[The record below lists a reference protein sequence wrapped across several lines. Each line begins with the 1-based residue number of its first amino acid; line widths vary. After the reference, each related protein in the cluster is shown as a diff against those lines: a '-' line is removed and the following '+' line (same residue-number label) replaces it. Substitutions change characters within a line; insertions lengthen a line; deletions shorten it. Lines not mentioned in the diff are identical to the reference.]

1 MEITTIIGIVIAIVI
16 MLFGI
21 RLILKNLR
29 RLYRHWMRICI
40 LILTARPVIPR
51 HVRSQLSKTES
62 PAAAR
67 GTESE

>member
-29 RLYRHWMRICI
+29 RLYRHWMRIFI
-40 LILTARPVIPR
+40 LILTARLRLFQGMYDLNCLKQKVR
-51 HVRSQLSKTES
+51 QLHVLNR
-62 PAAAR
+62 A
-67 GTESE
+67 

>member
-40 LILTARPVIPR
+40 LILTARLRLFQGMYVLNCLKQKVQPLHALNQV
-51 HVRSQLSKTES
+51 
-62 PAAAR
+62 
-67 GTESE
+67 